1 MDIVLASS
9 IQINKA
15 SINAKIEETVKKIEL
30 VPPDTIAQEFIATL
44 RDYIQSSPNLGE
56 RGKAVLSNMEYT
68 VIPVRDGVNKIRVW
82 FTTDPYRPS
91 LVPEVYGGVHD
102 IVLLLNDGVDHNMA
116 SVYGKWHG
124 EYTYSKTQILG
135 THFIENAV
143 NAFLA
148 KRQKDYGIKEIKI
161 NK

>member
-1 MDIVLASS
+1 MSTTVK
-9 IQINKA
+9 INKA
-15 SINAKIEETVKKIEL
+15 SINTKIENAVKQIES
-30 VPPDTIAQEFIATL
+30 VSPDTIAQEFIATL

-56 RGKAVLSNMEYT
+56 RGKTGLSDMDYT
-68 VIPVRDGVNKIRVW
+68 VIPVRNGVNKIRVW

-91 LVPEVYGGVHD
+91 LVPEVYGGIHD

-143 NAFLA
+143 DAFLA

>member
-1 MDIVLASS
+1 MSTTIKV
-9 IQINKA
+9 NKA
-15 SINAKIEETVKKIEL
+15 SINTKIENAVQKIEP

-44 RDYIQSSPNLGE
+44 RDCVRNSPNLGE
-56 RGKAVLSNMEYT
+56 RGKAALSSMEYT
-68 VIPVRDGVNKIRVW
+68 VIQVRDGVNKIRIW

-143 NAFLA
+143 DTFLA